1 MPGGWIAT
9 LERVTGT
16 LNRVFILLAGLL
28 AVAICAIIFYDVLMR
43 NAFDA
48 PTIWALDVS
57 RFLLVYL
64 FFLALAPAL
73 QSGGHVSVDILQQWV
88 SPRAWRRLRIV
99 AVALTIVFGCI
110 LLWQLTR
117 ATVDVFESN
126 ELFPTAIPL
135 RVKYVYWIGPVGTL
149 EFILTAIVQF
159 GAAWNAPDR
168 QGGG

>member
-1 MPGGWIAT
+1 MLGGWIAG

-28 AVAICAIIFYDVLMR
+28 AVVICAIIFYDVLMR

-48 PTIWALDVS
+48 PTIWALDLS

-73 QSGGHVSVDILQQWV
+73 QTGGHVSVDVLQQWV
-88 SPRAWRRLRIV
+88 SPRTWRRLRIA

-117 ATVDVFESN
+117 ATLDVFESN

-168 QGGG
+168 QGSG

>member
-1 MPGGWIAT
+1 MLGGWIAG

-28 AVAICAIIFYDVLMR
+28 AVVICAIIFYDVLMR

-48 PTIWALDVS
+48 PTIWALDLS

-73 QSGGHVSVDILQQWV
+73 QTGGHVSVDVLQQWV
-88 SPRAWRRLRIV
+88 SPRTWRRLRIA

-117 ATVDVFESN
+117 ATLDVFESN

-168 QGGG
+168 QGGS

>member
-1 MPGGWIAT
+1 MLGGWIAR

-28 AVAICAIIFYDVLMR
+28 AVVICAIIFYDVLMR

-48 PTIWALDVS
+48 PTIWALDLS

-73 QSGGHVSVDILQQWV
+73 QTGGHVSVDILQQWV
-88 SPRAWRRLRIV
+88 SPRAWRRLRIA

-117 ATVDVFESN
+117 ATLDVFESN

-168 QGGG
+168 QGSS